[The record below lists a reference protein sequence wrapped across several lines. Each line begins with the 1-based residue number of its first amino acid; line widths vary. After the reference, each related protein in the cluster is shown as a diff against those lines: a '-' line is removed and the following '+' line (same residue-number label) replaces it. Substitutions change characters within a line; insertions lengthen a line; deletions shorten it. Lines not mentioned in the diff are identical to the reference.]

1 MCPLTSGRGG
11 RLAHLLL
18 LLLFGLSIHAP
29 LLVNGARESH
39 LRIGKALNIFMRFG
53 YLGIS
58 VHVIPYND
66 TTEEVRWLFRE
77 PTHNIYKVIRFIIIK
92 PCTIIVI
99 KLLSFRTSVSWA
111 KIMNPRHP
119 AFFTATFIWNSVII
133 DDSSIR
139 LISVTSLLN
148 AWIVLGRPIREAGS
162 PIMSQGKWASTPHSF
177 KATTH
182 MC

>member
-77 PTHNIYKVIRFIIIK
+77 PTHNIYKVIRSLFILFLHNYCYKIII
-92 PCTIIVI
+92 
-99 KLLSFRTSVSWA
+99 F
-111 KIMNPRHP
+111 
-119 AFFTATFIWNSVII
+119 
-133 DDSSIR
+133 
-139 LISVTSLLN
+139 
-148 AWIVLGRPIREAGS
+148 
-162 PIMSQGKWASTPHSF
+162 
-177 KATTH
+177 
-182 MC
+182 